1 MQLWWCPLN
10 KGGYYP
16 QLDPSSPTSATDTAV
31 IFTTHLTIL
40 ALWCAVQADRTTFLA
55 KPGKTRKMISFVIRC
70 GAARVLR
77 NIKRNCCWMPRF
89 QDTTITHNTIFH
101 SFNKCW
107 ICKGS
112 FPSFCLYLGSWGRAV
127 CIIIFRCHPLYWLSE
142 RDAQLMAAN
151 ARSRDRVKLTPFWE
165 KLK

>member
-1 MQLWWCPLN
+1 MSPKQRRIVHSARSFLP
-10 KGGYYP
+10 KGGHRRRCYICNP
-16 QLDPSSPTSATDTAV
+16 FDS
-31 IFTTHLTIL
+31 F
-40 ALWCAVQADRTTFLA
+40 ALWRAVQADRTTFLA
-55 KPGKTRKMISFVIRC
+55 KPGKMGKVIGFAIRC
-70 GAARVLR
+70 CAARVLR

-89 QDTTITHNTIFH
+89 QDTTITHSTIFH

-112 FPSFCLYLGSWGRAV
+112 FPSFCLCLGSCRRAV

-142 RDAQLMAAN
+142 RDAQIIAAN
-151 ARSRDRVKLTPFWE
+151 ARSRDRMKLAPFWE